1 MITGS
6 LIFMKEISLSSLQQ
20 MQLSLILTSLYD
32 NNHISTLLGFSD
44 SADHVTSSQPCDGS
58 VDLMLAEILMK
69 TILRNLANETVSKVN
84 NHLCKLSIEEWRNM
98 GCTCMYNSLSFFY
111 EATKVCR
118 KVLIILWKFKL
129 ICSVIIIW
137 YFIE

>member
-69 TILRNLANETVSKVN
+69 TILRNLANETVSKLNNVN
-84 NHLCKLSIEEWRNM
+84 LALKSEGIWDVLTCTIPFHSFINNQGVSQSFNNIMEIQVDMQRN
-98 GCTCMYNSLSFFY
+98 YY
-111 EATKVCR
+111 
-118 KVLIILWKFKL
+118 LII
-129 ICSVIIIW
+129 II
-137 YFIE
+137 

>member
-69 TILRNLANETVSKVN
+69 TILRNLANETVSKLNNVN
-84 NHLCKLSIEEWRNM
+84 LALKSEGIWDVLACTIPFHSFINNQGVSQSFNNIMEIQVDMQRN
-98 GCTCMYNSLSFFY
+98 YY
-111 EATKVCR
+111 
-118 KVLIILWKFKL
+118 LII
-129 ICSVIIIW
+129 II
-137 YFIE
+137 

>member
-6 LIFMKEISLSSLQQ
+6 LIFIKEISLSSFQQ

-84 NHLCKLSIEEWRNM
+84 NHLCKLSI
-98 GCTCMYNSLSFFY
+98 
-111 EATKVCR
+111 
-118 KVLIILWKFKL
+118 
-129 ICSVIIIW
+129 
-137 YFIE
+137 

>member
-1 MITGS
+1 MNIK
-6 LIFMKEISLSSLQQ
+6 KEICLSSLQQ

-84 NHLCKLSIEEWRNM
+84 NHLCKLSIEE
-98 GCTCMYNSLSFFY
+98 
-111 EATKVCR
+111 
-118 KVLIILWKFKL
+118 
-129 ICSVIIIW
+129 
-137 YFIE
+137 

>member
-6 LIFMKEISLSSLQQ
+6 WIFTNENCLSSLQQ

-69 TILRNLANETVSKVN
+69 TILRNLANETVSKVSN
-84 NHLCKLSIEEWRNM
+84 VNLVLECE
-98 GCTCMYNSLSFFY
+98 GVCQVCTCMYICTYICWIPSHSFM
-111 EATKVCR
+111 KQLRC
-118 KVLIILWKFKL
+118 
-129 ICSVIIIW
+129 
-137 YFIE
+137 FIKYNGYSSCYAV

>member
-1 MITGS
+1 
-6 LIFMKEISLSSLQQ
+6 

-84 NHLCKLSIEEWRNM
+84 NHLCKLSIDFFT
-98 GCTCMYNSLSFFY
+98 GCIGNLEGWGLPSPPTPQ
-111 EATKVCR
+111 R
-118 KVLIILWKFKL
+118 KDGAVALPSAPGAGTVGQPIQGKGRYCQNIG
-129 ICSVIIIW
+129 
-137 YFIE
+137 

>member
-6 LIFMKEISLSSLQQ
+6 GIFIKEICLSSLQQ

-84 NHLCKLSIEEWRNM
+84 NHLCKLSIEE
-98 GCTCMYNSLSFFY
+98 
-111 EATKVCR
+111 
-118 KVLIILWKFKL
+118 
-129 ICSVIIIW
+129 
-137 YFIE
+137 

>member
-1 MITGS
+1 MFMYMITGS
-6 LIFMKEISLSSLQQ
+6 WILIKEICLSSLQQ

-69 TILRNLANETVSKVN
+69 TILRNLANETVSKLNNVN
-84 NHLCKLSIEEWRNM
+84 LALKSEGIWDVLAFSIRVWRSM
-98 GCTCMYNSLSFFY
+98 GCTCMYNSLSFFHKQPRCV
-111 EATKVCR
+111 A
-118 KVLIILWKFKL
+118 KF
-129 ICSVIIIW
+129 
-137 YFIE
+137 

>member
-1 MITGS
+1 
-6 LIFMKEISLSSLQQ
+6 

-69 TILRNLANETVSKVN
+69 TILRNLASETVSKISNVN
-84 NHLCKLSIEEWRNM
+84 LVLECE
-98 GCTCMYNSLSFFY
+98 GVCQVCTCMYICTYMLNSLSFFY
-111 EATKVCR
+111 EAIKVFY
-118 KVLIILWKFKL
+118 KI
-129 ICSVIIIW
+129 
-137 YFIE
+137 

>member
-6 LIFMKEISLSSLQQ
+6 LIFIKEISLSSLQQ

-44 SADHVTSSQPCDGS
+44 SSDHVTSSQPCDGS

-84 NHLCKLSIEEWRNM
+84 NHLCKLSI
-98 GCTCMYNSLSFFY
+98 
-111 EATKVCR
+111 
-118 KVLIILWKFKL
+118 
-129 ICSVIIIW
+129 
-137 YFIE
+137 

>member
-1 MITGS
+1 MNVHGIW
-6 LIFMKEISLSSLQQ
+6 LQVHEYLQIKENCLSSLQQ

-69 TILRNLANETVSKVN
+69 TILRNLANETVSKISNVN
-84 NHLCKLSIEEWRNM
+84 LVLECE
-98 GCTCMYNSLSFFY
+98 GVCQVCTCMYICTYMLNSLSFFY
-111 EATKVCR
+111 EAIKVFY
-118 KVLIILWKFKL
+118 KI
-129 ICSVIIIW
+129 
-137 YFIE
+137 

>member
-6 LIFMKEISLSSLQQ
+6 LIFIKEISLSSLQQ

-69 TILRNLANETVSKVN
+69 TILRNLANETVSKLNNVN
-84 NHLCKLSIEEWRNM
+84 LALKCEGIWDVPVLAFSI
-98 GCTCMYNSLSFFY
+98 G
-111 EATKVCR
+111 V
-118 KVLIILWKFKL
+118 
-129 ICSVIIIW
+129 
-137 YFIE
+137 

>member
-69 TILRNLANETVSKVN
+69 TILRNLANETVSKLNNVN
-84 NHLCKLSIEEWRNM
+84 LALKSEGIWDVLACTIPFHSFINNQGVSQSFNNTCIMEIQVDMQRN
-98 GCTCMYNSLSFFY
+98 YY
-111 EATKVCR
+111 
-118 KVLIILWKFKL
+118 LII
-129 ICSVIIIW
+129 II
-137 YFIE
+137 

>member
-6 LIFMKEISLSSLQQ
+6 LIFIKEISLSSLQQ

-44 SADHVTSSQPCDGS
+44 SADHVNSSQPCDGS

-84 NHLCKLSIEEWRNM
+84 NHLCKLSI
-98 GCTCMYNSLSFFY
+98 
-111 EATKVCR
+111 
-118 KVLIILWKFKL
+118 
-129 ICSVIIIW
+129 
-137 YFIE
+137 

>member
-6 LIFMKEISLSSLQQ
+6 LIFIKEISLSSLQQ

-84 NHLCKLSIEEWRNM
+84 NHLCKLSIEE
-98 GCTCMYNSLSFFY
+98 
-111 EATKVCR
+111 
-118 KVLIILWKFKL
+118 
-129 ICSVIIIW
+129 
-137 YFIE
+137 

>member
-6 LIFMKEISLSSLQQ
+6 LIFIKEISLSSFQQ

-84 NHLCKLSIEEWRNM
+84 NHLCKLSIEE
-98 GCTCMYNSLSFFY
+98 
-111 EATKVCR
+111 
-118 KVLIILWKFKL
+118 
-129 ICSVIIIW
+129 
-137 YFIE
+137 

>member
-1 MITGS
+1 MFTFVITGS

-44 SADHVTSSQPCDGS
+44 SADHVTSSQPCDWT

-84 NHLCKLSIEEWRNM
+84 NHLCKLSIEE
-98 GCTCMYNSLSFFY
+98 
-111 EATKVCR
+111 
-118 KVLIILWKFKL
+118 
-129 ICSVIIIW
+129 
-137 YFIE
+137 